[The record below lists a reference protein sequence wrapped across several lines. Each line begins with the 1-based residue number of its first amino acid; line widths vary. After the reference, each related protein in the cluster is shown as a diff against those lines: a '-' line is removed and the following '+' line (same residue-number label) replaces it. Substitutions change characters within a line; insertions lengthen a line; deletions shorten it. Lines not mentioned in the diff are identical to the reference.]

1 MTRDE
6 DEERELRK
14 DIAALQAFRASRL
27 RFTNR
32 IIEIS
37 ADKSEGVASVLRSD
51 PFYQLAE
58 FYFLLSGFNIES
70 TAEFAAYIER
80 HNSYLTGLL
89 KDPAKML
96 RMGLKQDRLLAAIL
110 DGETTPRVLRLW
122 SESKGTLDQS
132 TLGRLLV
139 PVMSDETARKVVI
152 AATKA
157 GFLTRE
163 ASVYRMMMVASTG
176 TLETIYGQCLREFRS
191 AIANFADPETNLSQ
205 SLSSN
210 SRPPIDLEANK
221 VDGRHRTGR
230 RRSTAR

>member
-1 MTRDE
+1 MIRDE
-6 DEERELRK
+6 NEERELQE
-14 DIAALQAFRASRL
+14 DIAALQAFRISRL

-32 IIEIS
+32 VIELS
-37 ADKSEGVASVLRSD
+37 ADKSETVAAVLRSD

-58 FYFLLSGFNIES
+58 FYFLLSGYNIEA
-70 TAEFAAYIER
+70 TVEFAAYIER
-80 HNSYLTGLL
+80 HNSYLTDLL

-96 RMGLKQDRLLAAIL
+96 RMGLKRDRLLAAIL

-139 PVMSDETARKVVI
+139 PVMSNETARKVVI

-163 ASVYRMMMVASTG
+163 ASVYRLMMVASTG
-176 TLETIYGQCLREFRS
+176 RLEKIYGQCLREFRR
-191 AIANFADPETNLSQ
+191 AIADYAEPEANSSQ
-205 SLSSN
+205 SRSPNGRS
-210 SRPPIDLEANK
+210 PIDLEANK
-221 VDGRHRTGR
+221 ADGRLGAGR
-230 RRSTAR
+230 RRASTR